1 MVFVP
6 DYPLL
11 FIMSG
16 LLHNFLIVLLLL
28 LRATFNK
35 HFLMYVILSSM
46 DLYPVN
52 CYKFKKGSQH
62 IFCPPLL
69 PFFFL
74 VSPFLFFVFL
84 SHVAFLSSNIST
96 QIIHEPLFRFENQHF
111 SLVKRIVLNFL
122 HFLLAFSF
130 LLHLFFWKH
139 PIYFLVSLSYLSS
152 LFLRSFFFLTVNMYI
167 HLIAI
172 YFFCVSNF
180 Q

>member
-69 PFFFL
+69 PFFFWYLLFCFLFLWVMSLFWVQIYPPRLFMSHCFGLKTSIL
-74 VSPFLFFVFL
+74 VSWSVL
-84 SHVAFLSSNIST
+84 SWTFSIFYLRSLSSFIYSFENTLYIFWFLWVICLPSFYDHFFSSLSICIST
-96 QIIHEPLFRFENQHF
+96 
-111 SLVKRIVLNFL
+111 
-122 HFLLAFSF
+122 
-130 LLHLFFWKH
+130 
-139 PIYFLVSLSYLSS
+139 
-152 LFLRSFFFLTVNMYI
+152 
-167 HLIAI
+167 
-172 YFFCVSNF
+172 
-180 Q
+180 